1 MFTGKIKSGAD
12 FKLVTAPWLKDKTS
26 KHTSS
31 GSWRP
36 SPRTS
41 CEIVVGFTLG
51 RTLGSYFQEQPVGM
65 PFGSLNDC
73 VSGKIFSL
81 IYARICDFDIKYN
94 I

>member
-12 FKLVTAPWLKDKTS
+12 FKSVTAPWLKDKTS

-41 CEIVVGFTLG
+41 SEMVGFTLG
-51 RTLGSYFQEQPVGM
+51 RTLGSCFQEQPVGV
-65 PFGSLNDC
+65 PFGSPNDC

-81 IYARICDFDIKYN
+81 IYARICDLDIKYN